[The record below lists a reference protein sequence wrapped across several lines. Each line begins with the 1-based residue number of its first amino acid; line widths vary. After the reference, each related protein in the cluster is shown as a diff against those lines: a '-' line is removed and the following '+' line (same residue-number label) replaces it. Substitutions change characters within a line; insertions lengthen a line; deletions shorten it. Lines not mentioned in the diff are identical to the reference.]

1 MILQPDTHLYGR
13 RLSVARAIWIV
24 VVLLGLATWAA
35 SLAPRFDE
43 LRTPCVGE
51 QCPVLTLSP
60 QDADA
65 LQASGVSLELY
76 AGYQV
81 AIEIFTAGVYLLLAL
96 LVFWRR
102 SAEQMG
108 LFASPTLALMGTVFF
123 SAGYYAALKVYPDL
137 RLVYDLLVALS
148 FVCLILLLYVFPDGR
163 LVPRWARLLVVI
175 VAAYLLIT
183 LFLPGGLHGVVY
195 TPGLEQ
201 SILSLLLLVCSGM
214 GIVAQVY
221 RYRRVSAPTQ
231 RQQTKWVVFGLAAMV
246 LGIFVFVLFLGMVG
260 PSSGPARLYFSLGNG
275 VTVLTIV
282 LFPLT
287 LAIAILRYRLWD
299 IDLIIRRTLIYGVL
313 TASLAFVYFGSVVL
327 LQQLFRA
334 FTGQQQSEVVTVV
347 STLAIA
353 ALFAPLRRRVQDVID
368 RRFYRRK
375 YDAAKVLAEFAA
387 TARDETDL
395 DKLTARLVDVVQET
409 MQPAHV
415 SLWLKKQGGEERRQ
429 IR

>member
-1 MILQPDTHLYGR
+1 MDAQREAITQLRGR
-13 RLSVARAIWIV
+13 WLLAARVVCIV
-24 VVLLGLATWAA
+24 LTVLGLATWAA
-35 SLAPRFDE
+35 SLAPRYDE
-43 LRTPCVGE
+43 LRTPCAGE
-51 QCPVLTLSP
+51 QCPYLTLSP

-65 LQASGVSLELY
+65 LEASGVSLELY
-76 AGYQV
+76 AGYQI
-81 AIEIFTAGVYLLLAL
+81 AIEIFTAGVYLLLAV

-102 SAEQMG
+102 SAERMG
-108 LFASPTLALMGTVFF
+108 LFASLTLALMGTVFF

-214 GIVAQVY
+214 GIGAQVY

-287 LAIAILRYRLWD
+287 LTIAILRYRLWD

-313 TASLAFVYFGSVVL
+313 TSTLGFVYFGSVVL
-327 LQQLFRA
+327 LQQVFRA
-334 FTGQQQSEVVTVV
+334 VTGQSSELAIII

-353 ALFAPLRRRVQDVID
+353 ALFAPLRRRVQDAID

-375 YDAAKVLAEFAA
+375 YDATKVLAEFAA
-387 TARDETDL
+387 TCRDETDL
-395 DKLTARLVDVVQET
+395 DKLTARLVEVVQET
-409 MQPAHV
+409 MQPERV
-415 SLWLKKQGGEERRQ
+415 SLWLKPDVKRKT
-429 IR
+429 